1 MIAALQPRPEL
12 PPADAFAGGDMGAA
26 AAMDALLL

>member
-1 MIAALQPRPEL
+1 MRAALQPQPEL
-12 PPADAFAGGDMGAA
+12 PPEDAFAGSVMAAA